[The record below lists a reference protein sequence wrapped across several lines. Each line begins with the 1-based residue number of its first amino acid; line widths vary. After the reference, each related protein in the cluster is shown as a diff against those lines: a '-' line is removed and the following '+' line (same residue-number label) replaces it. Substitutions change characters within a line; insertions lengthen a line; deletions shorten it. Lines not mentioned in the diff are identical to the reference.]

1 MSICGVYTALITP
14 FNRNYS
20 IDYKSLEQLIAY
32 QMDGGINQYV
42 VAGSTG
48 EGTLLSF
55 DEKRVLT
62 KKVVEIV
69 GKNGTVG
76 MGCSAGNIKEAV
88 DLISLAQEC
97 GASFALV
104 APPYY
109 IKPTQDGIIQF
120 YTEIT
125 DCTELPIV
133 AYNIPGRVS
142 VNMTIDTL
150 TKISTIPNV
159 VALKDA
165 TGNLATISQL
175 SCACPQFKVLSGDD
189 ITFPA
194 SLVYGASGTISAISN
209 YCPNLVRN
217 IYENRTTPNLVLVNN
232 LVKICQASSTVANP
246 IALKYL
252 LSKKG
257 LVRNILRPPLLPL
270 NNSQA
275 LSIDNILNEISSIA

>member
-1 MSICGVYTALITP
+1 MNICGAYTALVTP
-14 FNRNYS
+14 FNNDYS
-20 IDYKSLEQLIAY
+20 IDYKSLAQLIKY

-42 VAGSTG
+42 VTGSTG

-55 DEKRVLT
+55 EEKCVLT
-62 KKVVEIV
+62 KKVIGIV
-69 GKNGTVG
+69 GESGSVG
-76 MGCSAGNIKEAV
+76 MGCSTGNIKEAIQLV
-88 DLISLAQEC
+88 SLAQEC

-109 IKPTQDGIIQF
+109 VKPSQDGIIQF
-120 YTEIT
+120 YTAIAN
-125 DCTELPIV
+125 CTTVPIV
-133 AYNIPGRVS
+133 AYNIPSRVS

-232 LVKICQASSTVANP
+232 LVKICQASSAVANP

-257 LVRNILRPPLLPL
+257 IIKNILRPPLLPL

-275 LSIDNILNEISSIA
+275 SAIDDIFGEIGML